1 MAVRRGEVWAAG
13 SRLSLSSLTGIDHP
27 FFPCYSDGMGIRSSS
42 PGGFSC
48 SREGE
53 YEEGG
58 KESSCGEGML
68 EEEGKRVGR
77 QLVRRSFCQ
86 LIPAEEAVRRIGL
99 PGAAGSLPGEAG

>member
-27 FFPCYSDGMGIRSSS
+27 FFPSYSDGMGIRSSLPCQEAS
-42 PGGFSC
+42 AAV
-48 SREGE
+48 E
-53 YEEGG
+53 
-58 KESSCGEGML
+58 K
-68 EEEGKRVGR
+68 GKRVGR